1 LKRLSICSSIL
12 VGSTLSSSQKDFC
25 SAYCYSIGRGV
36 KTKRTELL
44 ALIYKGWRMSGAAL
58 IPIIFPV
65 YILRWNSG
73 TAMESRREQRILRAW
88 VRRRARVWLQRQVSS
103 GITIPATFTELPL
116 FLAGDALHPLSY
128 CNQPSPHNPLD
139 LLDKFLCLWIWAMA
153 FFREISCQL
162 CYPLYLRTMISLQE
176 PRSRERYLY
185 IHT

>member
-1 LKRLSICSSIL
+1 LKLLSICSSIV
-12 VGSTLSSSQKDFC
+12 VGSTLSSFQKDFC

-88 VRRRARVWLQRQVSS
+88 VRRRARVWLHRQVSS

-128 CNQPSPHNPLD
+128 CNQPPTSQPPRLARQVPVSVNLSYG
-139 LLDKFLCLWIWAMA
+139 LLPRDIL
-153 FFREISCQL
+153 S
-162 CYPLYLRTMISLQE
+162 TMLPALLADDDFIARAQV
-176 PRSRERYLY
+176 
-185 IHT
+185 T